1 MDLPINGKTVSWVRE
16 QISEAFQIPPEA
28 TAFVD
33 GVRVPEDF
41 VLEQGQMLEFTDER
55 RAAARPEGLP
65 GSLELEG
72 E

>member
-33 GVRVPEDF
+33 GNRVAEDF

-55 RAAARPEGLP
+55 RAGTRTEDLSDSPE
-65 GSLELEG
+65 S
-72 E
+72 